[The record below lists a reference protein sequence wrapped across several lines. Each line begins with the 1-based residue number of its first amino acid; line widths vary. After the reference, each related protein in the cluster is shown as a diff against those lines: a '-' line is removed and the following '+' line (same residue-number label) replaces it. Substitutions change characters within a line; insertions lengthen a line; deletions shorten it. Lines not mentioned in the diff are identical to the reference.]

1 MQYLLIFGL
10 GLVLGTG
17 LGISLM
23 VSKKDHKSDKLE
35 RVNLDRY
42 KEGYQKGFDDGYD
55 LKQSHLK

>member
-23 VSKKDHKSDKLE
+23 VIKKDHKSDKLE